1 MTKSE
6 FQEHLKKGLKDG
18 FSVSF
23 KLIKTIVP
31 FYIAV
36 DIINHTKIANAVGDI
51 LSPIMSIFGLTGK
64 MSLALISG
72 YTVNLYAAIAALMPL
87 NPNWKEVT
95 IVGLMS
101 GISHNLI
108 VEGAVLHKTGVNAFF
123 TIILRIAVSF
133 VAGISLN
140 LLFKVI
146 YG

>member
-1 MTKSE
+1 MNKTEIKKY
-6 FQEHLKKGLKDG
+6 FKKGLNDG
-18 FSVSF
+18 LSVSF
-23 KLIKTIVP
+23 KLIKTIIP

-36 DIINHTKIANAVGDI
+36 DIINHTKIANTIGNI

-72 YTVNLYAAIAALMPL
+72 YTVNLYAAIAALLPL
-87 NPNWKEVT
+87 HPDWKEVT

-108 VEGAVLHKTGVNAFF
+108 VEGAILHKAGSNAIF
-123 TIILRIAVSF
+123 TVSLRIIVSF
-133 VAGISLN
+133 IAGISLN
-140 LLFKVI
+140 LIFKVF

>member
-1 MTKSE
+1 MEKRQFE
-6 FQEHLKKGLKDG
+6 QHLKKGLKDG
-18 FSVSF
+18 FGVSF
-23 KLIKTIVP
+23 KLIKTIIP

-36 DIINHTKIANAVGDI
+36 DIINHTAIANYIGGV
-51 LSPIMSIFGLTGK
+51 LSPIMGLFGLSGK

-87 NPNWKEVT
+87 SPDWKQVT

-108 VEGAVLHKTGVNAFF
+108 VEGAILHKTGVNAFF
-123 TIILRIAVSF
+123 TIILRIAISF
-133 VAGISLN
+133 LAGIALN
-140 LLFKVI
+140 LLFGVV